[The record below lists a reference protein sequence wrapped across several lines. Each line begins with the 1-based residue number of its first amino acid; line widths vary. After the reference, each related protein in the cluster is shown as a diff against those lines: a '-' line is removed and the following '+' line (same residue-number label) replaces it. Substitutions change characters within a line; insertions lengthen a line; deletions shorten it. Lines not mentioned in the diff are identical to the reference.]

1 MTSKSRVRV
10 LCESDRIASL
20 AKSLRSHVEESDRY
34 GEYLLQE
41 LKDASARLE
50 ALAESTR

>member
-1 MTSKSRVRV
+1 MTKDMRVKV

-20 AKSLRSHVEESDRY
+20 AKSLHTHIEGSDYY
-34 GEYLLQE
+34 GWYLLQE